1 MVEIR
6 EEPGGYVVHCAR
18 YHDTFQCKAN
28 ALLAARILATGEA
41 VLADRDVQVLVPMG
55 HGEVVRM
62 DVLANA

>member
-1 MVEIR
+1 M
-6 EEPGGYVVHCAR
+6 VHCAR

-62 DVLANA
+62 DVLANT